1 MDMGLL
7 TRLRRAV
14 VATFA
19 EAAAPI
25 VAGALKESGRQTSKW
40 IKQSTEPLEEAV
52 ASLSKQ
58 LTQLEEQ
65 QRATLAALEDVKRL
79 GQSTHVRVV
88 DTDPFDARSHH
99 AAITAHVGAAINA
112 TPMTQ
117 TPFPHLVVRDLLPA
131 PFYEALLRAMPPPT
145 FWRDAGFR
153 RENWLVDIDP
163 GPVLTETTWR
173 YMHRFVG
180 NELIMPALLER
191 FRPHIQSYWSDYF
204 GIDAASLDGH
214 YICGEGRLQLR
225 RAGYKLE
232 PHLDPPKAVLTVL
245 IYLAKPGDGEEFGT
259 DIYASDPLPVKRVG
273 IFYPAR
279 HGLNVRKVGTV
290 PFTPNTLLA
299 FMTATSVHGAEL
311 PADADQRFE
320 RFAYQLLITPD
331 DEMWK
336 RVRRHRDESEM
347 APTTY

>member
-14 VATFA
+14 VSTFA
-19 EAAAPI
+19 DAASPI

-58 LTQLEEQ
+58 LAQLEEQ

-88 DTDPFDARSHH
+88 DTNAFDEGAYH
-99 AAITAHVGAAINA
+99 AAIQVHVGTAIGA

-117 TPFPHLVVRDLLPA
+117 VPFPHLVVRDALPA
-131 PFYEALLRAMPPPT
+131 AFYDALLRAMPPPT

-153 RENWLVDIDP
+153 RENWHVDTDH
-163 GPVLTETTWR
+163 GPVLSETTWR
-173 YMHRFVG
+173 YMHRVVG
-180 NELIMPALLER
+180 NQMIMPALLER
-191 FRPHIQSYWSDYF
+191 FRSHIQSYWTDYF
-204 GIDAASLDGH
+204 GIDAASVDGH
-214 YICGEGRLQLR
+214 YVCGEGRLLLR

-232 PHLDPPKAVLTVL
+232 PHLDPPRAVLTVL
-245 IYLAKPGDGEEFGT
+245 MYLARPGDGDAFGT

-273 IFYPAR
+273 IYYPGR
-279 HGLNVRKVGTV
+279 EGLNVRKVGTV

-311 PADADQRFE
+311 PADTDPQFE
-320 RFAYQLLITPD
+320 RFTYQLLVMPD
-331 DEMWK
+331 DETWR
-336 RVRRHRDESEM
+336 RVRRHRDDSER
-347 APTTY
+347 APAAY